1 MKFKILAILG
11 FALATPAFGA
21 WHPTAIRRAAQ
32 AVGCFEQLR
41 DYQTSEKASSLGG
54 YETNSLLR
62 NSTGGVSTGRLI
74 ALKALSCGVPIA
86 IAEIMHRKSPSAS
99 TERAMAGSALA
110 LAGYIGYAV
119 HGNTDVI
126 AELEARAKAFGPFR
140 PLPPE
145 PRR

>member
-62 NSTGGVSTGRLI
+62 NSTGGGLMRNVNL
-74 ALKALSCGVPIA
+74 A
-86 IAEIMHRKSPSAS
+86 H
-99 TERAMAGSALA
+99 GSLY
-110 LAGYIGYAV
+110 LFGGYIGYAV